1 MTNCFQV
8 SGNALVTVVK
18 SLSSVRIF
26 EAGSCETI
34 SLNQAQE
41 ILETFALSE
50 FSFSPERRPSA
61 MWERF
66 LADYNYIQF
75 GGII

>member
-18 SLSSVRIF
+18 SLPSVRIF
-26 EAGSCETI
+26 EAVGCER
-34 SLNQAQE
+34 SSPRN
-41 ILETFALSE
+41 LETYALSQ
-50 FSFSPERRPSA
+50 FSFSPERPSA

-66 LADYNYIQF
+66 LADYKYIQF
-75 GGII
+75 DDKVHGN